1 MVLPIAPE
9 ECCVPRLLNVA
20 GLVAFAAGAVSLAFA
35 VYILITG
42 VIGWNPFGG
51 YIRPIFAGLQTMGVM
66 LALGLVL
73 LVVGAVLAQVSAR
86 AEAGRVSRAPA
97 H

>member
-1 MVLPIAPE
+1 M
-9 ECCVPRLLNVA
+9 PRFLNIA

-35 VYILITG
+35 AYILITG

-51 YIRPIFAGLQTMGVM
+51 YTRPMFAGLQTMGVM

-73 LVVGAVLAQVSAR
+73 LVAGAVLAQVSVR
-86 AEAGRVSRAPA
+86 AEAGRGKRAPA